1 MEGNFAYVVTS
12 SDRLLRFDLKTDEV
26 FEVSVEKR
34 TWVPVPVG
42 GIESWEV
49 DPRVEGVVR
58 TFSLE
63 VALNEWKSRSF

>member
-12 SDRLLRFDLKTDEV
+12 SDRLLCFDLKTDEV